1 MSKQEELKVEFTEE
15 ELERIRDAAAAHGVD
30 PETWAKEVILRL
42 LREGDQPI
50 Y

>member
-1 MSKQEELKVEFTEE
+1 MSKEEELRVKFSEK

-30 PETWAKEVILRL
+30 PETWAKEIILRL
-42 LREGDQPI
+42 LREGDQRI